1 MNGNIY
7 LFGGKMI
14 NTSSSNMF
22 EIYNPHENKW
32 VTSSAVMKEE
42 RCHIDAIVIEKSSE
56 LYKQMFD
63 ESTNTIIH

>member
-7 LFGGKMI
+7 VFGGQMFY
-14 NTSSSNMF
+14 SFSSNSF

-32 VTSSAVMKEE
+32 VASSSAEGDQ
-42 RCHIDAIVIEKSSE
+42 RCYIDAIVIEKNSE
-56 LYKQMFD
+56 LYKQVFE